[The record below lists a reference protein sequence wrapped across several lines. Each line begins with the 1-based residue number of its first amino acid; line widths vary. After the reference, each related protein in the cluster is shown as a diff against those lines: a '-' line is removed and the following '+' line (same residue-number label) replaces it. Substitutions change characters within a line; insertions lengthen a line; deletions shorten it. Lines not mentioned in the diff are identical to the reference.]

1 MEAPAT
7 SMETATAACVRP
19 ASTATMEAATT
30 AHVTTAAVLG
40 KRGHGRKG
48 KQN

>member
-1 MEAPAT
+1 
-7 SMETATAACVRP
+7 METATAAWVRP